1 MRVWRSLSGAQQ
13 LAGAVGLD
21 DPAGTDGEPKVA
33 MVLPVL
39 SFRTY
44 SRRKSTENNSCQTI
58 HRTEQDQNKR
68 VNSTRRTQK
77 GGASAQPFSSAPQ
90 GRDVFAAQKAGLS
103 PALHT
108 VTRPA

>member
-1 MRVWRSLSGAQQ
+1 MRKQLSGV
-13 LAGAVGLD
+13 VGLD
-21 DPAGTDGEPKVA
+21 DPAGTDGEPKGA

-44 SRRKSTENNSCQTI
+44 SRRKNTEKNSSQTI
-58 HRTEQDQNKR
+58 HRTEQDRGKG

-77 GGASAQPFSSAPQ
+77 GGASAQPFSFTPQ
-90 GRDVFAAQKAGLS
+90 GRGVFTAQKAGLS